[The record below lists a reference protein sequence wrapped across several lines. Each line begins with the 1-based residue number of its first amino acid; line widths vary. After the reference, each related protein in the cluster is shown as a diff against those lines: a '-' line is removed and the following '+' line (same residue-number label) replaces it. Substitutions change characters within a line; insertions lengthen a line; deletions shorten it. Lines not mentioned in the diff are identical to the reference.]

1 MDVSEQLLQEELKK
15 SQQEKELVQQRARLY
30 LADEQLLQSVT
41 SVQQLANMETE
52 LEQALERVRAR
63 KVRILKFNCSWIQSI
78 THHFSWLSVTL
89 LSVQERFAESST
101 MLWFCRVT
109 WAAHIRPL
117 MLCKDSNTNSWEIVI
132 SRWLSRVVATSYL
145 HSTSTLAHYWI
156 QHGLLNNQLLCE

>member
-78 THHFSWLSVTL
+78 THHFS
-89 LSVQERFAESST
+89 
-101 MLWFCRVT
+101 
-109 WAAHIRPL
+109 
-117 MLCKDSNTNSWEIVI
+117 
-132 SRWLSRVVATSYL
+132 
-145 HSTSTLAHYWI
+145 
-156 QHGLLNNQLLCE
+156 